1 MHQTTIGTLNITSVI
16 FFLLFVAS
24 TLAITWWAAKRTR
37 TTKDFYA
44 AGRSITGFQNG
55 LALAGDYM
63 SAASFL
69 GIAGLVSTRGYDGL
83 IYSVGWLVGWPII
96 MFLISEPLRN
106 LGKYTFAD
114 VVAFR
119 LSQRPIRAAA
129 AAGSLAVV
137 IFYLIAQMVGAG
149 TLFRL
154 MFGLP
159 FELALVLVGILMIS
173 YVLFGGMIATTW
185 VQIIKAGLLLGGAT
199 LLVFMVLYKVDFSYG
214 NLFGQ
219 AAAKYGDKFLEPGQL
234 VTDPVDAFSLGLALM
249 FGTAGLPHIL
259 MRFYTVPDV
268 QAARKSVFYAT
279 GFIGYFYIL
288 TVTIGFGAAVL
299 IGADSG
305 QLGRDLIMT
314 IDKGGNMAGPL
325 LAEALGGPIFLGFLA
340 AVAFATI
347 LAVVAGLTL
356 AGASALSHD
365 LYVGVIRRGQS
376 NEKEEVKVA
385 KIATVGLG
393 VTAMLLAMAFKGQ
406 NVAFMVGLAFAIAAS
421 ANFPALLLSLMWKK
435 FSTQG
440 AVWSIY
446 TGMISAVVFI
456 VLSPTVYVDILHKDT
471 MAAITKQVTE
481 IDGKAKTLD
490 AEIEALT
497 RQVVPADAIA
507 KLKKKEQPSAAKK
520 NAELQSS
527 IDGKKKDKDALA
539 VQKKDINATKPVAPV
554 KYRNPGIFSM
564 AIAFLVGILFSYVFP
579 EKDAEEKF
587 ATEKL
592 REYIGIG
599 AE

>member
-1 MHQTTIGTLNITSVI
+1 M
-16 FFLLFVAS
+16 
-24 TLAITWWAAKRTR
+24 
-37 TTKDFYA
+37 
-44 AGRSITGFQNG
+44 
-55 LALAGDYM
+55 
-63 SAASFL
+63 
-69 GIAGLVSTRGYDGL
+69 
-83 IYSVGWLVGWPII
+83 
-96 MFLISEPLRN
+96 
-106 LGKYTFAD
+106 
-114 VVAFR
+114 
-119 LSQRPIRAAA
+119 
-129 AAGSLAVV
+129 
-137 IFYLIAQMVGAG
+137 
-149 TLFRL
+149 
-154 MFGLP
+154 
-159 FELALVLVGILMIS
+159 
-173 YVLFGGMIATTW
+173 
-185 VQIIKAGLLLGGAT
+185 
-199 LLVFMVLYKVDFSYG
+199 
-214 NLFGQ
+214 
-219 AAAKYGDKFLEPGQL
+219 
-234 VTDPVDAFSLGLALM
+234 TDPIDAFSLGLALM

-268 QAARKSVFYAT
+268 KAARKSVFYAT

-325 LAEALGGPIFLGFLA
+325 LAEALGGPVFLGFLA

-385 KIATVGLG
+385 KIATIVLG

-421 ANFPALLLSLMWKK
+421 ANFPALIMSLMWKK
-435 FSTQG
+435 FTTQG

-446 TGMISAVVFI
+446 TGMISAVILII

-481 IDGKAKTLD
+481 IDGKAKTID

-497 RQVVPADAIA
+497 KQVVPADAIA
-507 KLKKKEQPSAAKK
+507 KLKKKEQSSAAKK
-520 NAELQSS
+520 NAGLQSS

-539 VQKKDINATKPVAPV
+539 AQKKDINATKAGRADQVPESRHLLDGDSV
-554 KYRNPGIFSM
+554 PGRHSSSRIFSRRRTRRRN
-564 AIAFLVGILFSYVFP
+564 LP
-579 EKDAEEKF
+579 
-587 ATEKL
+587 TEKL
-592 REYIGIG
+592 REYVGIG

>member
-1 MHQTTIGTLNITSVI
+1 MHQTIIGQTNPIAI
-16 FFLLFVAS
+16 MFFVVFVLS
-24 TLAITWWAAKRTR
+24 TLAITYWAAKRTR

-69 GIAGLVSTRGYDGL
+69 GIAGLVSTKGYDGL

-114 VVAFR
+114 VVAYR
-119 LSQRPIRAAA
+119 LQQRPIRAAA
-129 AAGSLAVV
+129 AAGSIVV
-137 IFYLIAQMVGAG
+137 VLTYLIAQMVGAG
-149 TLFRL
+149 TLIKL

-159 FELALVLVGILMIS
+159 FELAIVITGALMIS

-199 LLVFMVLYKVDFSYG
+199 LLVIMTLAKFGFSYAE
-214 NLFGQ
+214 LFKQASTATPLGQ
-219 AAAKYGDKFLEPGQL
+219 KFLDPGSL
-234 VTDPVDAFSLGLALM
+234 VTSPIDAFSLGLALM

-259 MRFYTVPDV
+259 MRFYTVPDAK
-268 QAARKSVFYAT
+268 AARKSVFYAT

-299 IGADSG
+299 VG
-305 QLGRDLIMT
+305 QKIIMG

-325 LAEALGGPIFLGFLA
+325 LAEALGGNIFLGFLS

-347 LAVVAGLTL
+347 LAVVSGLTL

-365 LYVGVIRRGQS
+365 LYVGVIRRGVA

-393 VTAMLLAMAFKGQ
+393 ICAILLGILFKGQ
-406 NVAFMVGLAFAIAAS
+406 NVAFLVGLTFAIAAS
-421 ANFPALLLSLMWKK
+421 ANFPALLMSIMWKK
-435 FSTQG
+435 FTTAG
-440 AVWSIY
+440 AVTSIY
-446 TGMISAVVFI
+446 TGLAVAVVLLI
-456 VLSPTVYVDILHKDT
+456 LSPTVWIDIVKKDEVAKVNAQIKEIDAAS
-471 MAAITKQVTE
+471 AAIAPQ
-481 IDGKAKTLD
+481 I
-490 AEIEALT
+490 AELQNQI
-497 RQVVPADAIA
+497 VPADAIA
-507 KLKKKEQPSAAKK
+507 KLQKKQQPAAEQK
-520 NAELQSS
+520 NAE
-527 IDGKKKDKDALA
+527 
-539 VQKKDINATKPVAPV
+539 
-554 KYRNPGIFSM
+554 
-564 AIAFLVGILFSYVFP
+564 
-579 EKDAEEKF
+579 
-587 ATEKL
+587 
-592 REYIGIG
+592 
-599 AE
+599 

>member
-1 MHQTTIGTLNITSVI
+1 
-16 FFLLFVAS
+16 
-24 TLAITWWAAKRTR
+24 
-37 TTKDFYA
+37 
-44 AGRSITGFQNG
+44 
-55 LALAGDYM
+55 
-63 SAASFL
+63 
-69 GIAGLVSTRGYDGL
+69 
-83 IYSVGWLVGWPII
+83 
-96 MFLISEPLRN
+96 
-106 LGKYTFAD
+106 
-114 VVAFR
+114 
-119 LSQRPIRAAA
+119 
-129 AAGSLAVV
+129 
-137 IFYLIAQMVGAG
+137 MVGAG

-219 AAAKYGDKFLEPGQL
+219 AAAKYGEKFLEPGQL

-305 QLGRDLIMT
+305 QLGRDVIMS

-325 LAEALGGPIFLGFLA
+325 LAEALGGPVFLGFLA

-365 LYVGVIRRGQS
+365 LYVGVIRRGQA

-393 VTAMLLAMAFKGQ
+393 LTAMLLAMAFKGQ

-421 ANFPALLLSLMWKK
+421 ANFPALIMSLMWKK

-456 VLSPTVYVDILHKDT
+456 VLSPTVYVDILHKDA

-481 IDGKAKTLD
+481 IDGKAKTID
-490 AEIEALT
+490 AEVEALT
-497 RQVVPADAIA
+497 KQVVPAGAIA
-507 KLKKKEQPSAAKK
+507 AMKKKEQPAATKK

-539 VQKKDINATKPVAPV
+539 AQKTAANANKPVAPI

-564 AIAFLVGILFSYVFP
+564 AIAFLVGILFSFIFP

-592 REYIGIG
+592 REYVGIG

>member
-1 MHQTTIGTLNITSVI
+1 MPQTQTIIGQANPVAIG
-16 FFLLFVAS
+16 FFVAFVIT
-24 TLAITWWAAKRTR
+24 TLLITWWAAKRTR

-69 GIAGLVSTRGYDGL
+69 GIAGLVSTKGYDGL

-119 LSQRPIRAAA
+119 LRQRPIRAAA
-129 AAGSLAVV
+129 AAGSLVV
-137 IFYLIAQMVGAG
+137 VLTYLIAQMVGAG
-149 TLFRL
+149 TLIKL

-159 FELALVLVGILMIS
+159 FELAIVITGALMIS
-173 YVLFGGMIATTW
+173 YVIFGGMIATTW

-199 LLVFMVLYKVDFSYG
+199 LLVILTLNKFGFSYAE
-214 NLFGQ
+214 LFKQ
-219 AAAKYGDKFLEPGQL
+219 AAVVTPLGQKFLEPGGL
-234 VTDPVDAFSLGLALM
+234 VTSPVDAFSLGLALM

-259 MRFYTVPDV
+259 MRFYTVPDAK
-268 QAARKSVFYAT
+268 AARKSVFYAT

-299 IGADSG
+299 VG
-305 QLGRDLIMT
+305 QKVIMG

-325 LAEALGGPIFLGFLA
+325 LAEALGGNIFLGFLS

-347 LAVVAGLTL
+347 LAVVSGLTL

-365 LYVGVIRRGQS
+365 LYVGVIRRGVA

-393 VTAMLLAMAFKGQ
+393 ALAILLGILFKGQ
-406 NVAFMVGLAFAIAAS
+406 NVAFLVGLTFAIAAS
-421 ANFPALLLSLMWKK
+421 ANFPALLMSIMWKK
-435 FSTQG
+435 FTTAG
-440 AVWSIY
+440 AVTSIY
-446 TGMISAVVFI
+446 TGLAVAVVLLI
-456 VLSPTVYVDILHKDT
+456 LSPTVWIDIIHKADVAKVQAQIKEIDT
-471 MAAITKQVTE
+471 ASAAIDPQIAEMQKQ
-481 IDGKAKTLD
+481 I
-490 AEIEALT
+490 I
-497 RQVVPADAIA
+497 PADAVA
-507 KLKKKEQPSAAKK
+507 KLKKKDLAAAQEKNTGIEASIKAKTTEKEQLAAKK
-520 NAELQSS
+520 
-527 IDGKKKDKDALA
+527 KDAA
-539 VQKKDINATKPVAPV
+539 STMPKAPFPL
-554 KYRNPGIFSM
+554 KNPGIYSM
-564 AIAFLVGILFSYVFP
+564 AAAFLIGILASLMTP
-579 EKDAEEKF
+579 DKESQEKF
-587 ATEKL
+587 ADEKV

>member
-1 MHQTTIGTLNITSVI
+1 
-16 FFLLFVAS
+16 
-24 TLAITWWAAKRTR
+24 
-37 TTKDFYA
+37 
-44 AGRSITGFQNG
+44 
-55 LALAGDYM
+55 
-63 SAASFL
+63 
-69 GIAGLVSTRGYDGL
+69 
-83 IYSVGWLVGWPII
+83 
-96 MFLISEPLRN
+96 
-106 LGKYTFAD
+106 
-114 VVAFR
+114 
-119 LSQRPIRAAA
+119 
-129 AAGSLAVV
+129 
-137 IFYLIAQMVGAG
+137 
-149 TLFRL
+149 
-154 MFGLP
+154 
-159 FELALVLVGILMIS
+159 VGILMIS

-199 LLVFMVLYKVDFSYG
+199 LLVIMVLYKVDFSYG

-219 AAAKYGDKFLEPGQL
+219 AAARYGDKFLEPGQL

-305 QLGRDLIMT
+305 KLGRDLIMS

-421 ANFPALLLSLMWKK
+421 ANFPALIMSLMWKK

-446 TGMISAVVFI
+446 TGMISAVIFI
-456 VLSPTVYVDILHKDT
+456 VLSPTVYIDILHKDT

-481 IDGKAKTLD
+481 IDGKAKAID

-497 RQVVPADAIA
+497 KQIVQADAIA
-507 KLKKKEQPSAAKK
+507 AMKKKDHPAATKK

-539 VQKKDINATKPVAPV
+539 AQKTAANANKPVAPI

-564 AIAFLVGILFSYVFP
+564 GIAFLVGILFSFIFP